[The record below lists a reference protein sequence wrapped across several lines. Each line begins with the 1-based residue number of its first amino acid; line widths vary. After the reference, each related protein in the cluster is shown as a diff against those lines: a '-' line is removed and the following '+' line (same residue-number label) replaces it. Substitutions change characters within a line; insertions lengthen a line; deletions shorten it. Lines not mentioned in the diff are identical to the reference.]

1 MTRRVRVYAGPSCP
15 ANPEH
20 GPLLEI
26 SGYPDLYCPHHEH
39 HRDGTR
45 SFFTFRELTTPG
57 VPPQTPA
64 AALQRGI
71 PVSGGT
77 PAAAAGIQPHGGLR
91 RPSRPPGLSPQAGDR
106 GAEPLDELTLRA
118 LWGDR

>member
-1 MTRRVRVYAGPSCP
+1 MRLTRPRGSMPPHP
-15 ANPEH
+15 AFAP
-20 GPLLEI
+20 
-26 SGYPDLYCPHHEH
+26 
-39 HRDGTR
+39 
-45 SFFTFRELTTPG
+45 TPG

-77 PAAAAGIQPHGGLR
+77 PAAAASIQPHGDGLAV
-91 RPSRPPGLSPQAGDR
+91 RPPGLQAGDR